1 MNHHTLLNNSY
12 LYFLHPHCNWLSS
25 DLVPPLTLC
34 ASAVPLT
41 DKIILLIMQ
50 TGSHSMLKS
59 LQSQH
64 DPTSKLLSTA
74 QQDLLRSGSCPL
86 IFHTPHLLSTRAL
99 MTYLQ
104 FPSLYA
110 LPAVPLLVYL
120 ASPPHPQVSWTYS
133 AGLGALRPQPHFVQ
147 PPIGATVYTFSN
159 CLLPCLFPL

>member
-12 LYFLHPHCNWLSS
+12 LYFLHPHCSWLSS

-120 ASPPHPQVSWTYS
+120 ASPPHPQGFLDLFS
-133 AGLGALRPQPHFVQ
+133 RPRGSQAPATLCST
-147 PPIGATVYTFSN
+147 PIGATVYTFSN